1 MTNKRYTDEEIKSSL
16 EVIATSQNCNE
27 CKIRNGRWGTC
38 NCSQIA
44 ANAALDLI
52 NRQRAEIERLGK
64 KIEGLLRS
72 YSTAKVTKIKHGK
85 WIEDGYCDIPCVCS
99 CCGAE
104 AQYTST
110 FKETFDYDWEENLCP
125 TGYEEIREY
134 IRTPFCSNC
143 GAKMDGGKK

>member
-1 MTNKRYTDEEIKSSL
+1 MTDKKFTDEEI
-16 EVIATSQNCNE
+16 
-27 CKIRNGRWGTC
+27 IRNYEWCIGCTSDRCRECTMDEEGFC
-38 NCSQIA
+38 EEELQDLV
-44 ANAALDLI
+44 LDLI

-72 YSTAKVTKIKHGK
+72 YSTAEVTKIKHGK

-99 CCGAE
+99 CCGTE

-143 GAKMDGGKK
+143 GAKMDGGN